1 MSDDRLINEM
11 ARAEKSIRAYIQDYT
26 EKILTLAEE
35 YRALGVKFTFEKNN
49 ELDKKVN
56 ALLVE
61 LSDAVL
67 EDMNSAAERLL
78 EEEEDKDSI
87 LAWARIKTNAQNTI
101 DKYSSHLKF
110 FLEGWL
116 AIGFANKLSR
126 GDLMLDILTYIDN
139 PYISPLWKKAF
150 EDGAK
155 YASRIIR
162 ESGWRWGSGTPLSPA
177 KGMSLTESNFINT
190 AFQRGEINRFSRLG
204 AIGYK
209 VRRRSGYDCPYCDSL
224 CVGIHPLT
232 SMVLPAHPRCVC
244 EAIPVFS
251 VWQE

>member
-35 YRALGVKFTFEKNN
+35 YRALGIKFTFDKNN

-126 GDLMLDILTYIDN
+126 GDLLLDILTYIDN

-155 YASRIIR
+155 YASKIIR
-162 ESGWRWGSGTPLSPA
+162 EGGWRWGSGTPLSPA

-190 AFQRGEINRFSRLG
+190 AFQKGVVNGFVRKG
-204 AIGYK
+204 AIGYR
-209 VRRRSGYDCPYCDSL
+209 VHRGSGYDCSYCDSL

-232 SMVLPAHPRCVC
+232 EIVLPAHLRCC
-244 EAIPVFS
+244 CYCTPVF
-251 VWQE
+251 EGEE

>member
-26 EKILTLAEE
+26 EKIMMLAEE
-35 YRALGVKFTFEKNN
+35 YRALGVKFTFDKNN

-110 FLEGWL
+110 FLEGWI

-126 GDLMLDILTYIDN
+126 GDLLLDILTYIDN
-139 PYISPLWKKAF
+139 PYISLCGRRLLRKGRNTRARLSARG
-150 EDGAK
+150 DGAGVP
-155 YASRIIR
+155 ALHC
-162 ESGWRWGSGTPLSPA
+162 PL
-177 KGMSLTESNFINT
+177 
-190 AFQRGEINRFSRLG
+190 
-204 AIGYK
+204 
-209 VRRRSGYDCPYCDSL
+209 RR
-224 CVGIHPLT
+224 V
-232 SMVLPAHPRCVC
+232 
-244 EAIPVFS
+244 
-251 VWQE
+251 